1 MVGRS
6 SVWEAE
12 NVVRVL
18 IPLDPTL
25 EAHKGPGVA
34 LEQGHSPISGPSM
47 PSNCSFHLGFR
58 NRSVNNSCSYQLQ
71 GEFTIPVGFLKADP
85 HLVKT
90 PCI

>member
-1 MVGRS
+1 M
-6 SVWEAE
+6 WEAE
-12 NVVRVL
+12 NVVGML
-18 IPLDPTL
+18 ISLDPTL
-25 EAHKGPGVA
+25 EAHKGPGGA

-47 PSNCSFHLGFR
+47 PSNCFFHLGFR
-58 NRSVNNSCSYQLQ
+58 RRSVNNSCSCQLQ